1 MDSQTSGIIAI
12 IGLVVSVGGSILA
25 IINHRRIRSNCFGKK
40 MEVSLDIEQTT
51 PPTSLPPKIIDGK

>member
-1 MDSQTSGIIAI
+1 MDNQTSGIIAI

-25 IINHRRIRSNCFGKK
+25 IINHHRIRSNCFGKK

-51 PPTSLPPKIIDGK
+51 PPTSLPPKIIDDK